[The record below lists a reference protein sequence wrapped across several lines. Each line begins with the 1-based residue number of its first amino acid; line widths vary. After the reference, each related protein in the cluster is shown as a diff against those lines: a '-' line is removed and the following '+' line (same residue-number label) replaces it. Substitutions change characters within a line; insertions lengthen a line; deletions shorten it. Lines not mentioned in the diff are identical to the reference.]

1 MAEFL
6 QSKLSKSYLQ
16 KASRWSMSYIPCTE
30 PPWQFLPFPKQSGAK
45 ISSLYVELAQ
55 CGEVLVLE
63 TSPVSRDAM
72 LPYVSQPACPRR
84 SGMSRCHLVVRVLHQ
99 ALPKQLLP
107 FRHALTKATSRAI
120 HSAFLWGSSAV
131 LRGPFRRS
139 SRLMSLSPRTHLK
152 LTVPLSVAPVREK
165 KMTSR
170 GQQTSAP
177 YMTKTGLTLLKE
189 CCGFTCSIM

>member
-16 KASRWSMSYIPCTE
+16 KASRWSMNYIPCTE
-30 PPWQFLPFPKQSGAK
+30 PPWQFLPFPKQPASK
-45 ISSLYVELAQ
+45 ISLLCVELAQ
-55 CGEVLVLE
+55 HGEVLGLE
-63 TSPVSRDAM
+63 TSPVSRDAV
-72 LPYVSQPACPRR
+72 LPYISQPACPRR
-84 SGMSRCHLVVRVLHQ
+84 PGTSRCHFVVHVLHRT
-99 ALPKQLLP
+99 PSNQLLP
-107 FRHALTKATSRAI
+107 FHHALTKVTSHAI
-120 HSAFLWGSSAV
+120 HPAFLRGSNAA
-131 LRGPFRRS
+131 LRGPFRS
-139 SRLMSLSPRTHLK
+139 DELLSLSPRRHPK
-152 LTVPLSVAPVREK
+152 LTLPLSIAPVREK